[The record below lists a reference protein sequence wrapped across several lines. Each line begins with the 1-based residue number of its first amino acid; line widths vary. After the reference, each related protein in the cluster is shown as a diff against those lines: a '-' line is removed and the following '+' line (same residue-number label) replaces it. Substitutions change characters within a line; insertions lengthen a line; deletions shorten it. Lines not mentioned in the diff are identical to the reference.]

1 MGALCLSNERVNRL
15 KEASFPQRAGPD
27 MNIQFSQEHQISW
40 RTWKNGSE
48 LREKF
53 LSAGAIQTPTGSVG
67 GVGGKKKKPGDF
79 ACAVLLS
86 RIPLQVK
93 GSREVNKYSE
103 ERSQR
108 APPPLIHQ
116 RWGQCS
122 ALQRVKEQ
130 EGPTVSR
137 TLANGQPPSF
147 M

>member
-40 RTWKNGSE
+40 STWKSGSE
-48 LREKF
+48 LRENF
-53 LSAGAIQTPTGSVG
+53 LSTGAIQTPTGSVG
-67 GVGGKKKKPGDF
+67 GVGGKKKSLEILPVLFCCPGF
-79 ACAVLLS
+79 HC
-86 RIPLQVK
+86 R
-93 GSREVNKYSE
+93 SREA
-103 ERSQR
+103 ERSINIQKKGPR
-108 APPPLIHQ
+108 GHAPLIHQ
-116 RWGQCS
+116 RWDQCS

-137 TLANGQPPSF
+137 TLSNGQPPSF

>member
-40 RTWKNGSE
+40 STWKSGSE
-48 LREKF
+48 LRENF
-53 LSAGAIQTPTGSVG
+53 LSTGAIQTPTGSVG

-108 APPPLIHQ
+108 ACPPHTPEMGPVLSSAEGQ
-116 RWGQCS
+116 RARGTHG
-122 ALQRVKEQ
+122 LQN
-130 EGPTVSR
+130 S
-137 TLANGQPPSF
+137 L
-147 M
+147 